1 VDITLE
7 RDGRAPD
14 RLAPTH
20 DASAGA
26 TGLRGAIAAYARV
39 AAAVEDS
46 SDVDALLEVVARQ
59 IGELVGVERCS
70 IHLRDESAGVFR
82 GCVGHAG
89 SEALGADIKRS
100 LAGVP
105 ADGIT
110 AELLRT
116 QRPVIVGDAQR
127 DPRTVKS
134 TVRFWKIRSIMAVPM
149 VFKGEVIGVVFLDD
163 VDRPHEFSAEHADVA
178 TAFAEL
184 AAVAVMDGQSRANMR
199 AQLDA
204 QQRQIKALRRAT
216 AVDERLSDLVLEGQS
231 LPELLG
237 TLSELLG
244 KPCAVYGA
252 DGDRLATAVPP
263 GADDGIAPKLLE
275 PPHVDRPEVREALAA
290 HAGSRAFVVG
300 PLPAAGVLHRY
311 VVAPVLVGAQT
322 WGHLVVMEHKR
333 RFSGGDLLTLRRAAT
348 LVALQV
354 TTERRAIE
362 ADWNA
367 GASLAAELLGGCSDV
382 ALAQRRADRLGVRLD
397 IPRVVTLICA
407 RDNRDRRILDFR
419 AVVRAF
425 ADAAPDLT
433 VQAIATSAGVAA
445 LVGMPEGA
453 DEHAFVARAKHLL
466 HDICETLCPE
476 GLLIAGVSGVRS
488 NPVEYRAAYVDVQQV
503 VACIRRFAPRPG
515 AAVFSAEDL
524 GAGRVF
530 LATSDRELVVSH
542 AEATLGVLVGD
553 PAKADLLATLCSF
566 FDNKASTRR
575 VAERLGVHE
584 NTIRY
589 RLSRVEQLTGL
600 AVTHDPDAQL
610 QAHMALLVLELQG
623 RVPDAALAES
633 MAALPSLAVVRD
645 TAL

>member
-7 RDGRAPD
+7 RDGHVPAPPGGTD
-14 RLAPTH
+14 ETTQ
-20 DASAGA
+20 DAS
-26 TGLRGAIAAYARV
+26 GLRRAIAAYARV
-39 AAAVEDS
+39 AAAVDDTA
-46 SDVDALLEVVARQ
+46 DVDTLLEVVARQ
-59 IGELVGVERCS
+59 ISALVGVERCS

-89 SEALGADIKRS
+89 SEGLGADIKRS

-110 AELLRT
+110 AELLQT
-116 QRPVIVGDAQR
+116 LRPVIIADAPR

-149 VFKGEVIGVVFLDD
+149 VFKGEVMGVVFLDD
-163 VDRPHEFSAEHADVA
+163 VDRPHDFSPAQADVA
-178 TAFAEL
+178 YAFAEL
-184 AAVAVMDGQSRANMR
+184 AAVAVVDGLSRANLR
-199 AQLDA
+199 ARLDA
-204 QQRQIKALRRAT
+204 QHRQIHALRRAT
-216 AVDERLSDLVLEGQS
+216 AVDERLSDLVLEGRS

-275 PPHVDRPEVREALAA
+275 SPHVDRPEVQEALAA

-333 RFSGGDLLTLRRAAT
+333 RFSGSDLLTLRRAAT

-354 TTERRAIE
+354 TTERRALE

-382 ALAQRRADRLGVRLD
+382 VLAQRRADRLGVHLE
-397 IPRVVTLICA
+397 IPRVVSLICA
-407 RDNRDRRILDFR
+407 RDSRDRRIIDFR
-419 AVVRAF
+419 SVVRAF
-425 ADAAPDLT
+425 AEIAPDLT

-445 LVGMPEGA
+445 LVEMPDGA
-453 DEHAFVARAKHLL
+453 EEHAFVSRAKHLL
-466 HDICETLCPE
+466 HDICDRLCPE
-476 GLLIAGVSGVRS
+476 GLLVAGVSGVRS

-503 VACIRRFAPRPG
+503 VACIRRFSPG
-515 AAVFSAEDL
+515 PAVFSAEDL
-524 GAGRVF
+524 GAGRVY
-530 LATSDRELVVSH
+530 LATSDPELVITT
-542 AEATLGVLVGD
+542 AEGTLGGLVGD
-553 PAKADLLATLCSF
+553 PSKADLLATLCAF
-566 FDNKASTRR
+566 FDNMASTRR

-589 RLSRVEQLTGL
+589 RLSRVEQITGL
-600 AVTHDPDAQL
+600 AVTHDPDAQM
-610 QAHMALLVLELQG
+610 QARLALLVLVMQG
-623 RVPDAALAES
+623 RVPDSDPAHAGSGRPPLA
-633 MAALPSLAVVRD
+633 MVRGAVV
-645 TAL
+645 

>member
-7 RDGRAPD
+7 RDGMTPD
-14 RLAPTH
+14 QLADHH
-20 DASAGA
+20 DASVTA
-26 TGLRGAIAAYARV
+26 TGLRSAIAAYARV
-39 AAAVEDS
+39 AAAVDDC
-46 SDVDALLEVVARQ
+46 SDMDALLSVVAHQ
-59 IGELVGVERCS
+59 ISDLVGVERCS
-70 IHLRDESAGVFR
+70 IHLREESAGVFR

-89 SEALGADIKRS
+89 SEDLGADIKRS

-105 ADGIT
+105 ADHVT
-110 AELLRT
+110 AELLET
-116 QRPVIVGDAQR
+116 QRPVIVADAQR

-149 VFKGEVIGVVFLDD
+149 LFKGDVMGIVFLDD
-163 VDRPHEFSAEHADVA
+163 VDRPHQFSEEDADVA

-184 AAVAVMDGQSRANMR
+184 AAGAVMDGQSRSNMR
-199 AQLDA
+199 SQIDA

-216 AVDERLSDLVLEGQS
+216 AVDERLSDLVLEGQPLS
-231 LPELLG
+231 ELLR

-252 DGDRLATAVPP
+252 DGDRLANAVPP

-275 PPHVDRPEVREALAA
+275 PPHVNRPEVQEALAA

-311 VVAPVLVGAQT
+311 VVAPVLVGTQI

-333 RFSGGDLLTLRRAAT
+333 RFNGSDLLTLRRAAT

-382 ALAQRRADRLGVRLD
+382 ALAKRRADRLGVRLD

-445 LVGMPEGA
+445 LVGMPEGEE
-453 DEHAFVARAKHLL
+453 EHAFVARAKHLL

-530 LATSDRELVVSH
+530 LATSDRELVVGH
-542 AEATLGVLVGD
+542 AETTLGALVDD

-566 FDNKASTRR
+566 FDNMASTRR

-589 RLSRVEQLTGL
+589 RLSRVEQITGL
-600 AVTHDPDAQL
+600 AITHDPDAQL
-610 QAHMALLVLELQG
+610 QAHLALLVLVLQG
-623 RVPDAALAES
+623 RIPEASAAE
-633 MAALPSLAVVRD
+633 SLAVHQPLAVIRGA
-645 TAL
+645 AL